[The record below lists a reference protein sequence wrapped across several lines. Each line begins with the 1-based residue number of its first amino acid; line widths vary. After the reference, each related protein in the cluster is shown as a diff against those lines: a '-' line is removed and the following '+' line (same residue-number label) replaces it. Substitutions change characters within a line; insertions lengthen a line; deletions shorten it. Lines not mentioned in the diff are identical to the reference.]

1 MARQWSIRTRLVVS
15 MSVVICLA
23 MAASAL
29 ITAFAVGNYLTER
42 LSGQLVAAATRI
54 TPSLASLNGI
64 TMDYRQLVGVLD
76 RQATITVVSS
86 AGQAIAWGQTDE
98 ATAADLVAAPISMVD
113 PAPVDGHPDL
123 VAIRVDT
130 AGMNLATRDFG
141 SVRPIDGLVIAMDTT
156 EDSDSVRSIVTTNVI
171 ATVAAVLA
179 LVLLTNVIVGR
190 GLRPLRSISR
200 RAATL
205 AAGAPVE
212 RLTPEDDPDIGVLVA
227 TVNAAF
233 DAQQRAENRLRDFV
247 ADASHE
253 LRTPLTTASGWVE
266 LYLQGG
272 LADPTQRDRAMGR
285 VEAELGRMRLLV
297 DDLALLARLDR
308 GRPEDLTTLDLTR
321 LAREVVADCM
331 VADPDRPITFTAAG
345 PAPVSVDE
353 DRVMQVLR
361 NVVGNAM
368 QHTPPDTAV
377 HVSVGPASYPGPP
390 AWLVQIRDEGPGIS
404 AADRPHVFERFW
416 RGDQSRSRNTGGSG
430 LGLSIAA
437 AIVTAHG
444 GTIGLAGEPGVGT
457 CVWFTLPNA
466 RPARKPGQQRL

>member
-54 TPSLASLNGI
+54 APSLASLNGI

-76 RQATITVVSS
+76 REATITVVSS
-86 AGQAIAWGQTDE
+86 AGI
-98 ATAADLVAAPISMVD
+98 
-113 PAPVDGHPDL
+113 
-123 VAIRVDT
+123 
-130 AGMNLATRDFG
+130 NLATRDFG
-141 SVRPIDGLVIAMDTT
+141 SVRPIDGLVIAMDST

-321 LAREVVADCM
+321 PARWS
-331 VADPDRPITFTAAG
+331 PTAWW
-345 PAPVSVDE
+345 P
-353 DRVMQVLR
+353 
-361 NVVGNAM
+361 
-368 QHTPPDTAV
+368 TPTVRSP
-377 HVSVGPASYPGPP
+377 SPPP
-390 AWLVQIRDEGPGIS
+390 ARHPCRWTR
-404 AADRPHVFERFW
+404 
-416 RGDQSRSRNTGGSG
+416 TG
-430 LGLSIAA
+430 
-437 AIVTAHG
+437 
-444 GTIGLAGEPGVGT
+444 
-457 CVWFTLPNA
+457 
-466 RPARKPGQQRL
+466 